1 MANSNLSV
9 RELEHKDIR
18 MIADYWFT
26 ATPEYLNNMGV
37 DIAKMPSHED
47 FTAMLATQLTLP
59 YNEKRA
65 YAVIWEVNDKPIG
78 HSNLNPVEYGG
89 HGYMHLH
96 IWKPEDR
103 KSGYGTELIKLTLP
117 YFFNNMQLKKIYC
130 QPYALNGA
138 PNKTLYKVGFK
149 FVKEY
154 ITTPGAITFEQ
165 PVNLWEIEK

>member
-1 MANSNLSV
+1 MNKNTLTV
-9 RELEHKDIR
+9 RELEQKDVR

-37 DIAKMPSHED
+37 DTTKMPSRED

-59 YNEKRA
+59 YNEKKG
-65 YAVIWEVNDKPIG
+65 YAVIWEVNGKSIG
-78 HSNLNPVEYGG
+78 HSNLNPVEYGD

-96 IWKPEDR
+96 IWQPEYR

-117 YFFNNMQLKKIYC
+117 YFFNNMHLQKIYC

-138 PNKTLYKVGFK
+138 PNKTLDKAGFK

-154 ITTPGAITFEQ
+154 ITTPGSITFEQ